1 MIGTALDDAN
11 IRLEC
16 WKLGIQM
23 AGTDKHCVTNVAKF
37 ATEAYN
43 FVATGA
49 DPAPVGRKAKDKS
62 GKTDPMS

>member
-1 MIGTALDDAN
+1 MIGTVLEDAH

-16 WKLGIQM
+16 WRLGVQM
-23 AGTDKHCVTNVAKF
+23 AGNDKYLVPNVAKF

-49 DPAPVGRKAKDKS
+49 DSAPVGRKAKDKS
-62 GKTDPMS
+62 GRPDPMS